1 MEANF
6 HLPDFTYKYNLNIM
20 TIVYLRQFP
29 ERFREGVRIASVY
42 GDFPFS
48 LWNGGRGELRT
59 CEERFMRQVV
69 DSFNSLGVPIRYTFS
84 NPLIGKEHLSDKH
97 CNLLLDIANNGMNEV
112 IVVSPILEE
121 YVRNKYPN
129 FKIISST
136 CKEIKN
142 FGKLQEELEKDYK
155 LVVLD
160 YNWNNKFDELEK
172 IEKKDKCEF
181 LVNACCVPNCQ
192 RRTEH
197 YLSIGKNAL
206 IYSEA
211 LKNKTEPQKIPFICK
226 DSSNNY
232 YQYCKFSTFITP
244 DSIWEKYL
252 PMGFSNFKIEG
263 RTSNFFNTLESYVNF
278 LIKPEF
284 RDEVRHEWILA
295 LMDKNV
301 IKIA

>member
-1 MEANF
+1 MDVNF
-6 HLPDFTYKYNLNIM
+6 HLPDFTNNYILNIM
-20 TIVYLRQFP
+20 VIVYKNQFP
-29 ERFREGVRIASVY
+29 NRFREGVQIASVY

-48 LWNGGRGELRT
+48 VWNGGRGDSKT
-59 CEERFMRQVV
+59 CEERFMRRVV
-69 DSFNSLGVPIRYTFS
+69 ADFNSFGVPIRYTFS
-84 NPLIGKEHLSDKH
+84 NPLIGKEQLSDKH

-112 IVVSPILEE
+112 IVVSSILEE
-121 YVRNKYPN
+121 YVRNKYPK

-136 CKEIKN
+136 CKEIKY
-142 FGKLQEELEKDYK
+142 FGKLQEELGKDYK

-160 YNWNNKFDELEK
+160 YNWNNKFEELEK
-172 IEKKDKCEF
+172 IEKKGKCEF

-206 IYSEA
+206 ICWESMKNNAQSQKNLFNCKESE
-211 LKNKTEPQKIPFICK
+211 
-226 DSSNNY
+226 NNF

-263 RTSNFFNTLESYVNF
+263 RTANFFNTLESYVNF

-301 IKIA
+301 IKVS